1 MRKLPPSDELI
12 KGILNSYSQVF
23 FATNQSFAIILIL
36 VSMIDPNSGIAGF
49 ISVMVANLT
58 AIGLGF
64 NRKEVEK
71 GLYGFNSLLVGLG
84 VGYYFQANIQLLF
97 IVVATSILTLF
108 FVTLFKGI
116 LQKYA
121 LPYLSIPFLFG
132 LWTIMLSSGSFET
145 LGISERGIY
154 TLNKL
159 YGLGGAKLVSFY
171 ESIQDIPLNK
181 SLQIYF
187 NSIGAIFFQFKAL
200 AGIFISIGILMYSRI
215 AFLLSLYGF
224 YIAYLFYTL
233 LGGDIYQLSYTY
245 IGFNYILTAIAIGGY
260 FMIPSKKTFIWL
272 LLLIPLVT
280 LVTLSLSKIFAHF
293 NLSVYSLPFN
303 IVVIMFLYALK
314 WRVSP
319 GEDLTEVLVQQGLP
333 ENNLYSY
340 QNQKINAFHR
350 NLIPF
355 KLPFYGKWTV
365 SQGHEG
371 EYTHKEDWRFAWD
384 FVVLDEKGLQY
395 NNEGYYPQDYYCYG
409 KSVISPGAGTIEEIV
424 DNIPDNE
431 IGKANL
437 TSNWGNSVII
447 KHAEYLYSSLNH
459 LKPGSITVKVGDN
472 VVCGQKVGEA
482 GNSGR
487 SPYPHLHFQ
496 FQATPYIGSETINYP
511 FSYFMVNN
519 ESGYLFK
526 TFDNPL
532 LNQLISN
539 IDTSILMRQSFAF
552 VPGQKLKVRFTVNRI
567 PGEATWEIY
576 TNAYNHSYIYDPESK
591 SIAYYVNDGNL
602 LYFTHFEGSRKS
614 VLYHF
619 YLGFYKVL
627 QSTYQDVELSDELP
641 QNATFKFPWLSLQD
655 FIAPFYLFLKSS
667 YTSKLISIDNP
678 YQPNEL
684 IFKSVVKNLVAKK
697 EIGNKD
703 FTITISPGKIKFKM
717 KTKLNEIE
725 AEIQ

>member
-1 MRKLPPSDELI
+1 M
-12 KGILNSYSQVF
+12 V
-23 FATNQSFAIILIL
+23 
-36 VSMIDPNSGIAGF
+36 DPNSGIAGL
-49 ISVMVANLT
+49 ISVIVANIT

-64 NRKEVEK
+64 NKRDVEK

-84 VGYYFQANIQLLF
+84 VGYYFDANIQLF
-97 IVVATSILTLF
+97 IIIIAASILTLF

-116 LQKYA
+116 LQKYH
-121 LPYLSIPFLFG
+121 LPYLSLPFLFG
-132 LWTIMLSSGSFET
+132 IWTILASSGSFES

-159 YGLGGAKLVSFY
+159 YSIGGAKLVSIY
-171 ESIQDIPLNK
+171 ESLHNIPLNR

-187 NSIGAIFFQFKAL
+187 NSIGAIFFQFKAIP
-200 AGIFISIGILMYSRI
+200 GIFISIGILLYSRI
-215 AFLLSLYGF
+215 AFMLSLYGF
-224 YIAYLFYTL
+224 YIAYLFYSL
-233 LGGDIYQLSYTY
+233 LGGNISELSYTY

-260 FMIPSKKTFIWL
+260 FMIPSKKSFIWL

-280 LVTLSLSKIFAHF
+280 LITLSLAKVFSLY

-314 WRVSP
+314 WRVNPS
-319 GEDLTEVLVQQGLP
+319 ENLTEVLVQQGFP
-333 ENNLYSY
+333 ENNLYSF

-371 EYTHKEDWRFAWD
+371 VHTHKEDWRYAWD

-395 NNEGYYPQDYYCYG
+395 NNMGLYPQDYYCYG
-409 KSVISPGAGTIEEIV
+409 KSVISPGAGTVEEIV
-424 DNIPDNE
+424 DNVPDNE

-437 TSNWGNSVII
+437 TSNWGNFVII
-447 KHAEYLYSSLNH
+447 KHSEYLYSSLNH
-459 LKPGSITVKVGDN
+459 LKPGSIPIKVGDK
-472 VVCGQKVGEA
+472 VKSGQKVGEA

-496 FQATPYIGSETINYP
+496 FQATPYVGSETIYYP
-511 FSYFMVNN
+511 FSYFMVKK
-519 ESGYLFK
+519 EEDYQFK
-526 TFDNPL
+526 TFNYPL
-532 LNQLISN
+532 LDQLVTN
-539 IDTSILMRQSFAF
+539 IDSSVLMRQSFAF
-552 VPGQKLKVRFTVNRI
+552 VPGQKLSVKYSINNI
-567 PGEATWEIY
+567 SAEASWEIY
-576 TNAYNHSYIYDPESK
+576 SDPYNRSYIYDPDSK

-627 QSTYQDVELSDELP
+627 QSTYKDVELRDEVP
-641 QNATFKFPWLSLQD
+641 QNASFRFPWLSIQD
-655 FIAPFYLFLKSS
+655 FIAPFYMFLKSAYS
-667 YTSKLISIDNP
+667 SKLISIDNLF
-678 YQPNEL
+678 QPNEL
-684 IFKSVVKNLVAKK
+684 IFKSSVKNLIWKK
-697 EIGNKD
+697 EIENKD
-703 FTITISPGKIKFKM
+703 FTITIKPDLIKFVM
-717 KTKLNEIE
+717 KNKQNEIK